1 MSIIFGI
8 LIFCFVWST
17 LKDLAEVL
25 DNRNV
30 IRIMDDEDDYDRD

>member
-25 DNRNV
+25 DNRV
-30 IRIMDDEDDYDRD
+30 TVVRIVDDEDENS

>member
-25 DNRNV
+25 DNQV
-30 IRIMDDEDDYDRD
+30 TVVRIVDDEDENS